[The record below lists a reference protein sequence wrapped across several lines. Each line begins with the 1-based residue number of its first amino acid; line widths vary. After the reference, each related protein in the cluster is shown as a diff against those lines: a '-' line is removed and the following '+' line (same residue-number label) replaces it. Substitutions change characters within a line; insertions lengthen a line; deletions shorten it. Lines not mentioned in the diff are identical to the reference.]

1 MDFPAY
7 FRAGVFGTASWR
19 IPCGLIPPNPW
30 GPLRTGRPGAGP
42 PSFGGVPDSG
52 SGFPCFREGFR
63 NELGC
68 RFVSRC
74 GARDTGFTEH
84 LFDAWFRIL
93 VLDCPGAGTFADRQA
108 VDALVD
114 CYRRTI
120 SETEWQKYVQFYCPD
135 GTKYC

>member
-1 MDFPAY
+1 VLSARVAWHGGGAALFGWSPGVDFPAY

-63 NELGC
+63 N
-68 RFVSRC
+68 
-74 GARDTGFTEH
+74 
-84 LFDAWFRIL
+84 
-93 VLDCPGAGTFADRQA
+93 
-108 VDALVD
+108 
-114 CYRRTI
+114 
-120 SETEWQKYVQFYCPD
+120 
-135 GTKYC
+135 